1 MTVADLIGRRVLL
14 VEDEFLV
21 ALTLEEALRDA
32 GCVVL
37 GPIPRVEKAVPVAR
51 EEAIDVALLDVN
63 LAGEKVYPV
72 AQALSE
78 RDVPFIFMTGYE
90 RVGLPATYADRPA
103 ISKPFMIDAMLDLL
117 KDVLDHAH
125 GAVG

>member
-1 MTVADLIGRRVLL
+1 MAGLIGRRVLL

-37 GPIPRVEKAVPVAR
+37 GPVPRVEKAVLVAR

-63 LAGEKVYPV
+63 LAGEGVYPV
-72 AQALSE
+72 AEALSE
-78 RDVPFIFMTGYE
+78 RNVPFIFMTGYE
-90 RVGLPATYADRPA
+90 REGLSATFADRPA
-103 ISKPFMIDAMLDLL
+103 LSKPFKIEAMLDLL